1 MRKLDALKV
10 LLLFI
15 YLRCCINGVDWWPEP
30 LESSFFLRVL
40 LLLFLLL
47 LIQHNRIAKAT
58 ASNARKPDTSP
69 QWTNFLLPEVLSSG
83 SGSGGSV
90 VEASVQSIQ
99 SIVLLLGT
107 LGVLVISVW
116 PAVPDADR
124 SVVWI
129 SGASNDRMF
138 WICIVITDCLI
149 YYTYQLL
156 LLIVT
161 LS

>member
-1 MRKLDALKV
+1 MPFYV

-15 YLRCCINGVDWWPEP
+15 YLRCCINGVDWWAEP
-30 LESSFFLRVL
+30 LESPFFLRVL

-47 LIQHNRIAKAT
+47 LIQHNRIATAT

-69 QWTNFLLPEVLSSG
+69 HWTNFLLPEVLSSG

-99 SIVLLLGT
+99 SIILLLGT
-107 LGVLVISVW
+107 LGVFSVISVW
-116 PAVPDADR
+116 PAAVPDADI

-129 SGASNDRMF
+129 SGAPNDRMF
-138 WICIVITDCLI
+138 WICIVIIDCLI
-149 YYTYQLL
+149 IPINY
-156 LLIVT
+156 
-161 LS
+161 